1 MKSEHFRSKTD
12 HCVKAPIQEQE
23 DEEEMVAKK
32 SPKSPN
38 HQNDIEIIEVDSK
51 TSRLLT
57 KNECGRGG
65 GRKRNSG
72 SMIHSI
78 PKFSQV

>member
-1 MKSEHFRSKTD
+1 
-12 HCVKAPIQEQE
+12 
-23 DEEEMVAKK
+23 MVAKK
-32 SPKSPN
+32 SPSHN
-38 HQNDIEIIEVDSK
+38 QCSDIEIIEVDSK

-78 PKFSQV
+78 PKFSQVYTLKNSYSSAF